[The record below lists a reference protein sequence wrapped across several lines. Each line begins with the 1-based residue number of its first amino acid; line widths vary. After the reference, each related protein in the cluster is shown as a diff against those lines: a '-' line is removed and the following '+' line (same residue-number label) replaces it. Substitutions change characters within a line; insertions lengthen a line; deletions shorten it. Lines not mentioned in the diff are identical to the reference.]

1 MNTHTM
7 QVASKV
13 AKGFSLFLLIAL
25 FAGCVQQNYKP
36 TKTSVE
42 LQAIQAK
49 DFETTKEVAFA
60 STMSTFQ
67 DLGYKVESANLA
79 TGFIS
84 AEGPTNEKFVLFV
97 GQVMETLKATAFV
110 ESMGQNKAKIR
121 LNFVNEMKSSSG
133 YGMEGG
139 NDVPVEEPKFYQDA
153 FAKITKGIY
162 LRESME

>member
-1 MNTHTM
+1 M
-7 QVASKV
+7 QAVSKV
-13 AKGFSLFLLIAL
+13 VKGGSLLLVIFL

-49 DFETTKEVAFA
+49 DYETTKEIAFA

-67 DLGYKVESANLA
+67 DLGYKVASADLA

-84 AEGPTNEKFVLFV
+84 AEGPTNEKFVIFV

-110 ESMGQNKAKIR
+110 ESMGKGKAKIR

-162 LRESME
+162 LRENLQ

>member
-1 MNTHTM
+1 M
-7 QVASKV
+7 QAVSKAV
-13 AKGFSLFLLIAL
+13 KGFSLLLMVIL
-25 FAGCVQQNYKP
+25 FAGCVQQNHKP

-49 DFETTKEVAFA
+49 DFDTTKEIAFA
-60 STMSTFQ
+60 ATMSTFQ
-67 DLGYKVESANLA
+67 DLGYKVESADLA

-84 AEGPTNEKFVLFV
+84 AEGPTNEKFVIFV

-110 ESMGQNKAKIR
+110 ESMGTNKAKIR

-139 NDVPVEEPKFYQDA
+139 NDAPVEEPAFYQDA
-153 FAKITKGIY
+153 FAKITKGVY
-162 LRESME
+162 LRENLQ

>member
-1 MNTHTM
+1 M

-13 AKGFSLFLLIAL
+13 AKGFSLFFMVVL
-25 FAGCVQQNYKP
+25 FTGCVQQNFKP

-42 LQAIQAK
+42 LQAMQAK
-49 DFETTKEVAFA
+49 DFETAKEVAFA

-67 DLGYKVESANLA
+67 DLGYKVASADLA

-84 AEGPTNEKFVLFV
+84 AEGPTEGKFVPFI

-110 ESMGQNKAKIR
+110 ESMGKNRAKIR

-133 YGMEGG
+133 YGMSGG
-139 NDVPVEEPKFYQDA
+139 NSVPVEEPQFYQDA

-162 LRESME
+162 LRENMQ